1 MDGLF
6 PMAPWLIFWDREVE
20 DIADSELLSQFDG
33 KGDDRSI
40 FDVRTHRRVQG
51 LSSTLWV
58 LSMNPALMQAL

>member
-1 MDGLF
+1 MMDGLF

-20 DIADSELLSQFDG
+20 EIADSELLSQFDG

-51 LSSTLWV
+51 LSSTL
-58 LSMNPALMQAL
+58 